1 MNTTLSI
8 LKPATLQ
15 QHPGLLPAHGI
26 PILPRHSLQP
36 HSNFMH
42 GSTTLMIAIHPTPH
56 INQQDPGQTVQQTAP
71 NRGVCMVPASIV
83 VVMWCS
89 KMKTRNVAGVSYASQ
104 NIPSLSFCNFDRC
117 FDSVFW
123 RIDSTRSSSNM
134 IKKKYLTYLKEQ
146 MMSNNTLDMPTI
158 SCRWL
163 MPHSKTTLNVRISST
178 SNKQSVGRQ
187 QERRQEGKQEKN
199 VRTKWMA

>member
-1 MNTTLSI
+1 MLSTIKVLVPDRIVLLPVLYFTVGLGSQNHLHCFAFPKNRLRNRGMDTPHSI

-26 PILPRHSLQP
+26 PILSRHSLQP

-117 FDSVFW
+117 FDSVF
-123 RIDSTRSSSNM
+123 
-134 IKKKYLTYLKEQ
+134 
-146 MMSNNTLDMPTI
+146 
-158 SCRWL
+158 
-163 MPHSKTTLNVRISST
+163 
-178 SNKQSVGRQ
+178 
-187 QERRQEGKQEKN
+187 
-199 VRTKWMA
+199 